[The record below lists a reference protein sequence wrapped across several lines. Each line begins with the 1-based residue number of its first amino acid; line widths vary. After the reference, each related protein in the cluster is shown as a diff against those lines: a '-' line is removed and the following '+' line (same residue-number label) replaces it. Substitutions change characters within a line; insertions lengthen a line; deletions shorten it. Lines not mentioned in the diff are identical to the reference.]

1 MSIFAYAIQLLIAA
15 LFLHAGISKLSPQ
28 NQSYYQRVV
37 QGYELFPS
45 SFVKL
50 IPFILGVF
58 EILAAL
64 AILIKQTSSIG
75 LIAAT
80 ALLSLY
86 GLVFARQL
94 LKGKTD
100 INCGCAGPGADVRIS
115 PLLLV
120 RNATLV
126 ALCVFAIIVGSST
139 FVASWFL
146 VVPIATVLGLIY
158 LSSEQLMLNQQ
169 KIEILSKT

>member
-1 MSIFAYAIQLLIAA
+1 MSIFAYAIQLFIAG

-28 NQSYYQRVV
+28 NQSYYQQVV
-37 QGYELFPS
+37 QSYELLTS
-45 SFVKL
+45 DLVKL
-50 IPFILGVF
+50 IPFILGGF

-80 ALLSLY
+80 ALLTLY
-86 GLVFARQL
+86 GLVFVKQL
-94 LKGKTD
+94 VQGKTD

-115 PLLLV
+115 PMLLV

-126 ALCVFAIIVGSST
+126 ALCVYAIMVGSS
-139 FVASWFL
+139 SLLENWFL
-146 VVPIATVLGLIY
+146 VLPIAAVLSLIY

-169 KIEILSKT
+169 KIEILRKT